1 MLSCTW
7 NYFYVVAP
15 KLKELMRELS
25 AKAADWERI
34 GIELEID
41 DGDLKQIKSNNPLDN
56 CKCLIEMFRKWL
68 TQVSPEPT
76 WAAIADAVEHIGD
89 KELARRLRSK

>member
-1 MLSCTW
+1 
-7 NYFYVVAP
+7 
-15 KLKELMRELS
+15 MRELS
-25 AKAADWERI
+25 SKAADWERM

-41 DGDLKQIKSNNPLDN
+41 DGDLRQIKADNPLDKCN
-56 CKCLIEMFRKWL
+56 CLLEMFRKWL

-76 WAAIADAVEHIGD
+76 WAAIADAVEQIGD